1 MLSLN
6 LLAFA
11 VIRVCATH
19 DLANISV
26 SYDIGNGWDSWNI
39 VVKDME
45 VLLKQEEYLD
55 DIEICVAIVTLD
67 TLVES

>member
-1 MLSLN
+1 M
-6 LLAFA
+6 AE
-11 VIRVCATH
+11 TWH
-19 DLANISV
+19 
-26 SYDIGNGWDSWNI
+26 SWSI

-67 TLVES
+67 TLVVY